1 MTKNKSLRQNNH
13 VTKNKLR
20 HAASND
26 ICMSF
31 FIRFPAFYGHRWYF
45 LSICHVSQTIEDE
58 KKIINKINRNQNQ
71 QIAAKKKNVSTGI
84 TGVFWGTKLKHHL
97 KGQIFT
103 GESGSCMQLVT
114 AFCIAMGFGGKKN
127 KNITHHQG
135 EMYIVIQ
142 EQNDLKWRTDLKYI
156 HLNCID
162 VF

>member
-1 MTKNKSLRQNNH
+1 MQQVMISVCHFSFGFLH
-13 VTKNKLR
+13 SMVI
-20 HAASND
+20 AD
-26 ICMSF
+26 IFCPSVMCPKPLK
-31 FIRFPAFYGHRWYF
+31 I
-45 LSICHVSQTIEDE
+45 

-142 EQNDLKWRTDLKYI
+142 EQNDLK
-156 HLNCID
+156 
-162 VF
+162 